1 MRWKDLRRKTGPDGR
16 RERRWALK
24 ALLDGDA
31 GGSGRGSQSRFFP
44 LRGTRTFRRR
54 PGRDG
59 RSVHLTA
66 RHGEVRFVGMDRRK
80 AEATGNDDGG
90 GGRVESNGSERRRR
104 DPSLPARTMT
114 PIENITY

>member
-1 MRWKDLRRKTGPDGR
+1 M
-16 RERRWALK
+16 K

-31 GGSGRGSQSRFFP
+31 GGSGRGSRSRFFP

-66 RHGEVRFVGMDRRK
+66 RHGEVCFVGMDRRK

-90 GGRVESNGSERRRR
+90 GGRVESMEWSRWVGEAAEGSVASRQNN
-104 DPSLPARTMT
+104 D
-114 PIENITY
+114 TY